1 LEGEVEELMHL
12 RAIQDMV
19 EVHRRYPFL
28 LLLFRK
34 VVAAVEVEAPITL
47 RLADQVVVV
56 LDLMVIPERLEI
68 E

>member
-1 LEGEVEELMHL
+1 LEGEVKELMHL
-12 RAIQDMV
+12 RTIQDMV

-34 VVAAVEVEAPITL
+34 VVAAVEVETPIML

-56 LDLMVIPERLEI
+56 LDLTVNLEDLEI